1 MIYIKSSSEIALMR
15 EAGRIAGNA
24 LALAKGLVAD
34 GISTRRIDSRIR
46 EFILSQGAKPSFLN
60 YGGFPASACI
70 SVNNEVIHG
79 IPDTRILK
87 NGDIVSIDVGA
98 YYKGFH
104 GDTAATFAVGE
115 ISDEASQL
123 IAVTRESFFKG
134 AEAAK
139 IGNRIGDISAAVEG
153 HIKQYGYSAVE
164 EYVGHGVGRDLHEDP
179 SIPNY
184 VSRNRGWRIQSG
196 MTFAIEPM
204 INVGSKYVETLK
216 NGWTVVTKGGKL
228 SAHYE
233 HTIAVTEDGVIIL
246 TEPDCGCL

>member
-115 ISDEASQL
+115 ISDEASRL

-134 AEAAK
+134 AEAA
-139 IGNRIGDISAAVEG
+139 
-153 HIKQYGYSAVE
+153 
-164 EYVGHGVGRDLHEDP
+164 
-179 SIPNY
+179 
-184 VSRNRGWRIQSG
+184 
-196 MTFAIEPM
+196 
-204 INVGSKYVETLK
+204 
-216 NGWTVVTKGGKL
+216 
-228 SAHYE
+228 
-233 HTIAVTEDGVIIL
+233 
-246 TEPDCGCL
+246 